1 MFLQRSPWQEIFV
14 GLRLGMYKWF
24 KNFRVLWN
32 RKGDFVS
39 ESGGAERNF
48 EKLSKAIT
56 EAVMVSPKVKKIVA
70 EIQKNEEICPK
81 SFMVLVLKMEVLT
94 DSFDLEVEEELT
106 EEQPTP
112 KKRASRKSLKK
123 SQFID
128 GQQLSK
134 KEIEFQEYSSKKFNT
149 EKWLKKNGLIL

>member
-1 MFLQRSPWQEIFV
+1 
-14 GLRLGMYKWF
+14 
-24 KNFRVLWN
+24 
-32 RKGDFVS
+32 
-39 ESGGAERNF
+39 
-48 EKLSKAIT
+48 
-56 EAVMVSPKVKKIVA
+56 VKKIVA

-106 EEQPTP
+106 EGQPTP
-112 KKRASRKSLKK
+112 KKRASRKPLKK

-128 GQQLSK
+128 GRQLSK